1 MSKKRVLCYYEIAL
15 KLLHFSAVSLF
26 LPSFRL
32 SICYKN
38 YPVFSICKL
47 SPSDNIMHLLQID
60 GKRIRGIK
68 HICLAMN
75 CNQAYN
81 MTIDVSLHGRLISLC
96 LQRIAESGENI

>member
-1 MSKKRVLCYYEIAL
+1 
-15 KLLHFSAVSLF
+15 
-26 LPSFRL
+26 
-32 SICYKN
+32 
-38 YPVFSICKL
+38 
-47 SPSDNIMHLLQID
+47 MHLLQID